1 MLREV
6 ERGSVLA
13 RPVADSP
20 LAIAAEIQTEK
31 HAVAERKLACGYRVR
46 APKEQRISSV
56 VFAQF
61 VVGHGGA
68 ADREPDLI
76 QRQVGAH
83 PYWKREWNDFEVEVA
98 VVSRLD
104 LVEPVAVVGDDARE
118 DVDAAGGALRVR
130 LRPDLFGQAEALA

>member
-1 MLREV
+1 MF
-6 ERGSVLA
+6 A

-20 LAIAAEIQTEK
+20 LAIAAQVQTEK
-31 HAVAERKLACGYRVR
+31 HAVAERELARGYRVR

-61 VVGHGGA
+61 VVRHGGA

-83 PYWKREWNDFEVEVA
+83 PYWKREWNDFEVSVTGNDYQVWLNGFRTSA
-98 VVSRLD
+98 FSNT
-104 LVEPVAVVGDDARE
+104 
-118 DVDAAGGALRVR
+118 
-130 LRPDLFGQAEALA
+130 